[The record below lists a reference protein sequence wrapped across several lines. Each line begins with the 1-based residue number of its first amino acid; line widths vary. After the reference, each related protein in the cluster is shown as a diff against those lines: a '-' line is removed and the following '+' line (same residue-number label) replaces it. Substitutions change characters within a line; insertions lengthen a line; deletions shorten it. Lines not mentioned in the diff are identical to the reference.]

1 MAPETVYVYIQVG
14 SVYFKYWFIDLLTK
28 EKIAISDSQQYH
40 LNLYLIND
48 LEDIVVFFRF
58 KSFKFWLFL
67 HVCPAVE
74 MYSHFCRETTIENDK
89 VLK

>member
-40 LNLYLIND
+40 WNLYLIND
-48 LEDIVVFFRF
+48 LEDIVVF
-58 KSFKFWLFL
+58 LGL
-67 HVCPAVE
+67 
-74 MYSHFCRETTIENDK
+74 K
-89 VLK
+89 VLNYDNSYTFVLL